1 MQVISTFLMI
11 YETAIVEKFPTYT
24 DFDQNLQFSESENYI
39 PGQTFISIG
48 NQNLLASKRILLIN
62 LFI

>member
-1 MQVISTFLMI
+1 ML

-48 NQNLLASKRILLIN
+48 NQNLLTSKRILLIN